1 MKKLVSLSEYIKT
14 TTTNEENSAC
24 RRLLRDD
31 TSRPGESDAQSEDQ
45 RWPHGQC
52 GGMLRE
58 HIQDQGV
65 SEEGFHRV
73 PDGALRAHQDR
84 LE

>member
-1 MKKLVSLSEYIKT
+1 MKKLVSLSKYIKT

-45 RWPHGQC
+45 
-52 GGMLRE
+52 
-58 HIQDQGV
+58 
-65 SEEGFHRV
+65 
-73 PDGALRAHQDR
+73 
-84 LE
+84 